1 MFIQHDVASV
11 QLIARNVPDEI
22 IVSGRPQVS
31 GRILS
36 VTEDKRVARVAWR
49 MTRGAVRLTGLDP
62 DNSDLMYVLEGGC
75 ELRIDGEEPIVV
87 KKGDWIE
94 SPTRDFEMHVP
105 EVLHKISVIY
115 NPKGLS
121 LEPEP

>member
-1 MFIQHDVASV
+1 MFIQHDVGSV
-11 QLIARNVPDEI
+11 QLNQRDVPDK
-22 IVSGRPQVS
+22 IVISGRPQVF
-31 GRILS
+31 GRVLS
-36 VTEDKRVARVAWR
+36 VSDDKRVARVAWR

-87 KKGDWIE
+87 KAGDWVE
-94 SPTRDFEMHVP
+94 CPTRDFEMHVP
-105 EVLHKISVIY
+105 EMLHKISVIY

-121 LEPEP
+121 LEVEP